1 LETEQAHSPNWIVQS
16 ESRNAVAKAGP
27 WVWLN
32 LVCLD
37 APIVA
42 LAWLWLFARTFQIA
56 VDAGIAGA
64 LFLTAWLIYLGDRL
78 ADSYSLLPGV
88 AQSLRQR
95 VCRGDRRLWIGA
107 LFLIANADV
116 ALIWRSTDARTFSA
130 GAVVG
135 LLALLYLALN
145 HSLGRIW
152 RSLPLKEFSIG
163 FLFAAG
169 VLVALRCDFR
179 RADVSFVL
187 AAILFACLC
196 ILNCIGIAAWERD
209 LDLIQDKVSIA
220 TRFPS
225 LVRHF
230 GKIAIA
236 LAAVAFTAEIFVREI
251 AVVSGCV
258 IVSALLLALLNASQ
272 PHIGRDAR
280 TALAD
285 LVLLTPLFVL
295 VGLGA

>member
-1 LETEQAHSPNWIVQS
+1 M
-16 ESRNAVAKAGP
+16 P

-37 APIVA
+37 APLVA
-42 LAWLWLFARTFQIA
+42 LAWLGLLAHTFHVA
-56 VDAGIAGA
+56 VAAGNAVA

-78 ADSYSLLPGV
+78 ADTSSLGPGV
-88 AQSLRQR
+88 PQSLRQR
-95 VCRGDRRLWIGA
+95 FCRHHRRLC
-107 LFLIANADV
+107 LFTSFLLAIADAV
-116 ALIWRSTDARTFSA
+116 LIWRRTDSKTFLA
-130 GAVVG
+130 GVVVG
-135 LLALLYLALN
+135 LLALAYLALN

-169 VLVALRCDFR
+169 VLVALRCDFP

-220 TRFPS
+220 TRYPS
-225 LVRHF
+225 LVRYF